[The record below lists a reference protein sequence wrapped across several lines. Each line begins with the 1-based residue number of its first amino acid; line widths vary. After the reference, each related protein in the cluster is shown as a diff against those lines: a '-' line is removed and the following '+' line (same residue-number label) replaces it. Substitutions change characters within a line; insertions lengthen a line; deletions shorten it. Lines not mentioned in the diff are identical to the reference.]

1 MRTIHIR
8 ISGKVQGVFF
18 RASAKE
24 IADKLKIAGWV
35 KNTLE
40 GDVEIVAEG
49 ASGSIEKFIQWC
61 KKGPPK
67 AIVSHLDYKETE
79 PAELKNFS
87 IVK

>member
-1 MRTIHIR
+1 MRTVHIK

-24 IADKLKIAGWV
+24 IADKLKITGWV

-49 ASGSIEKFIQWC
+49 SSESIEEFLEWC

-67 AIVSHLDYKETE
+67 AFVSHLNFTETE
-79 PAELKNFS
+79 SAKLKNFR
-87 IVK
+87 IIR